1 MRDANL
7 KRAHGKREDDDITL
21 EELVTPLFRHRRTVL
36 LAFVTLFAL
45 AGTLALLRGGT
56 YESRVS
62 ILVSRERMDPLVS
75 TESTNQLTG
84 NTPPLTD
91 EEVNSEAAL
100 LKSRDVLEQV
110 VLANGLQHSTPGLSL
125 GKLLHPHQTEADR
138 TARAVKGLAS
148 ALHIETPTKTNL
160 IEASYRSSNPQLA
173 YNVLRSLTSFYL
185 EKHAEVHRPQGSTDF
200 FTRQTLLYK
209 NALEA
214 SEARLR
220 ELGVTKD
227 IADPDEERSN
237 LALQLANNIGQLHTT
252 EQAIASDEQR
262 IHSDQQQLKVTPA
275 RMATKQDTNASDVL
289 LQQLGATELAAENRR
304 TDLLLKYDPSYPL
317 VQEADQELAE
327 IRQAI
332 TAARQTH
339 YVNQE
344 TDRDPTF
351 EMLREDLAKS
361 VVDLAAQR
369 ASRDATQQG
378 IADMQREM
386 VQLSSQSLQVA
397 DLQRDVKAN
406 EQNYLLYLSKREQ
419 ERASDALDRS
429 RIENIAIAVPPA
441 IAALPVHGPLF
452 GIAIAFAIAL
462 VLSIALAY
470 GLDFVDPSFRSPAQV
485 ADTLGI
491 PTVVVMNRRS
501 A

>member
-1 MRDANL
+1 MRERLNKA
-7 KRAHGKREDDDITL
+7 AGHTEDDSITIGGL
-21 EELVTPLFRHRRTVL
+21 ITPLFRHRRAL
-36 LAFVTLFAL
+36 LLSFATLFAL
-45 AGTLALLRGGT
+45 GVTFVLLRGDT
-56 YESRVS
+56 YESHVS

-91 EEVNSEAAL
+91 EEVNSEAEL
-100 LKSRDVLEQV
+100 LKSRDVLEEV
-110 VLANGLQHSTPGLSL
+110 VLANGLQHRSPGFSL
-125 GKLLHPHQTEADR
+125 GKLLHPHETDQDR
-138 TARAVKGLAS
+138 TARAVRGLAS
-148 ALHIETPTKTNL
+148 GLHVETPTKTNL
-160 IEASYRSSNPQLA
+160 IEVSYRSSNPQRA
-173 YNVLRSLTSFYL
+173 YDVLRSLADFYL
-185 EKHAEVHRPQGSTDF
+185 EKHAAVHRPQGSTDF

-214 SEARLR
+214 SEGRLR
-220 ELGVTKD
+220 ELGEKSN

-237 LALQLANNIGQLHTT
+237 LALQLANSIGELHAA
-252 EQAIASDEQR
+252 EQAAAADEQR
-262 IHSDQQQLKVTPA
+262 IRSDRQQLNVTPE
-275 RMATKQDTNASDVL
+275 RMATKEDSNASDVL
-289 LQQLGATELAAENRR
+289 LQQLGETELAAENHR
-304 TDLLLKYDPSYPL
+304 TQLLLKYDPSYPL
-317 VQEADQELAE
+317 VKETDQELSE

-332 TAARQTH
+332 TTARGTR

-351 EMLREDLAKS
+351 EMLREDMAKS
-361 VVDLAAQR
+361 LVDLAAQN
-369 ASRDATQQG
+369 ASRDATRQS
-378 IADMQREM
+378 ISDMQHQM
-386 VQLSSQSLQVA
+386 VQLTSQSLQIA
-397 DLQRDVKAN
+397 DLQRDARAN

-452 GIAIAFAIAL
+452 GIAIAFALAL
-462 VLSIALAY
+462 VLSITLAY
-470 GLDFVDPSFRSPAQV
+470 GLDFLDPSFHSPTQV

-491 PTVVVMNRRS
+491 PTVVVINRRS